1 MPKLLFLIG
10 FLLFGGVAAAS
21 EATCLAEAIYYEARS
36 EDKLGKLLVAE
47 VVLNRTEDERFPNSV
62 CRVVSQ
68 AGQFSWYKNKGEK
81 NPEQWKKSKLLARS
95 ILVGS
100 IELPETGS
108 LFFHS
113 GKKPRSWSQ
122 MSKTM
127 KHGNHTFYRN

>member
-1 MPKLLFLIG
+1 MLRLILCLI
-10 FLLFGGVAAAS
+10 FFTSAAAS
-21 EATCLAEAIYYEARS
+21 ANETRCLAEVIYYEARS
-36 EDKLGKLLVAE
+36 EDKVGKLLVAE

-81 NPEQWKKSKLLARS
+81 NPEQWKESKLLARN

-127 KHGNHTFYRN
+127 RHGNHTFYRN

>member
-1 MPKLLFLIG
+1 MSKILFLIG
-10 FLLFGGVAAAS
+10 FLLFGGVATAS
-21 EATCLAEAIYYEARS
+21 EVFCLAEAIYYEARS

-62 CRVVSQ
+62 CKVVSQ
-68 AGQFSWYKNKGEK
+68 VGQFPWYKNKGEK
-81 NPEQWKKSKLLARS
+81 NPEQWKKSKLLAKS

-113 GKKPRSWSQ
+113 GKKPRGWSR
-122 MSKTM
+122 MSKTTR
-127 KHGNHTFYRN
+127 HGNHTFYRN